1 MDGTPAA
8 VDGRAALKRWPL
20 LVVALVGCACG
31 CLAIGEHTRAI
42 TFSLL
47 ATSVVVIAKPEWRL
61 GSSRQRV
68 RRRLPLNEAF
78 AGSLQK
84 LHTKPPIYSCADFI
98 SPAECDALIS
108 LASPHL
114 VASTAGGNVESHGR
128 TSKSCMLSRS
138 RAESKALLARCAELT
153 GHPAAH
159 HEDPQISRYLDGEF
173 YEPHLDAPDRSD
185 SDGKGFR
192 RCGGTRLAT
201 VLVYLNDVAQ
211 GGETRFTKLGSPS
224 SRLVQR
230 PQKGKAIL
238 FFPASPSGKADTR
251 LEHEARPPREG
262 ETKWV
267 AQVWLRQRVDP
278 TRTFIDNPHSV

>member
-1 MDGTPAA
+1 MRVRGCAVRLSPPLILFSINDCEDCKKKVPCRCYEQEPRRGRHMDGTPAA
-8 VDGRAALKRWPL
+8 VDGRAALQRWPL

-47 ATSVVVIAKPEWRL
+47 ATSVVVVAKPEWRL

-128 TSKSCMLSRS
+128 TSKSCW
-138 RAESKALLARCAELT
+138 
-153 GHPAAH
+153 
-159 HEDPQISRYLDGEF
+159 DG
-173 YEPHLDAPDRSD
+173 RN
-185 SDGKGFR
+185 
-192 RCGGTRLAT
+192 T
-201 VLVYLNDVAQ
+201 V
-211 GGETRFTKLGSPS
+211 
-224 SRLVQR
+224 
-230 PQKGKAIL
+230 
-238 FFPASPSGKADTR
+238 
-251 LEHEARPPREG
+251 
-262 ETKWV
+262 
-267 AQVWLRQRVDP
+267 
-278 TRTFIDNPHSV
+278 